1 MSTAFTIHC
10 LGWSSAS
17 LLLEEVRASAFKLG
31 VIGQSEAVTDVVD
44 TLSRHA
50 LVLSKCGNGL
60 GCARLTPDG
69 RIERIAVMPHPYQ
82 SQMVATMI
90 ALLNAEQQQN
100 KTASHSTAS

>member
-1 MSTAFTIHC
+1 M
-10 LGWSSAS
+10 
-17 LLLEEVRASAFKLG
+17 LLEEVRASAFKLG

-90 ALLNAEQQQN
+90 ELLNAEQQSN
-100 KTASHSTAS
+100 TSRHSTTS